1 VPVLPA
7 GTDLDLSRA
16 LDEAVRLMGVPQH
29 ALLGHVVRLPPA
41 TQVPVRFQFRT
52 HPPSSWGLIEHGIL
66 TSTILYGDPAVLAG
80 ILRTAR
86 DKLGTHDDVIELVQS
101 AAYNFDNDG
110 RLVFYLEEGVTAFQ
124 RMVLDAAIR
133 DAAMR
138 RHKMHSQL
146 GLASDPFAALLRQ
159 NSLLLMLLREF
170 PVAPCP

>member
-1 VPVLPA
+1 MPVLPA
-7 GTDLDLSRA
+7 GIDLDLSRA
-16 LDEAVRLMGVPQH
+16 LDEVARLVGTPQQS
-29 ALLGHVVRLPPA
+29 LLGRVVRLPAA
-41 TQVPVRFQFRT
+41 TQVPVHFQFRT

-66 TSTILYGDPAVLAG
+66 TSTILYGDPSVLAG

-86 DKLGTHDDVIELVQS
+86 DKLGSHDNSIELVQS

-110 RLVFYLEEGVTAFQ
+110 RLVFYLEDGVTAFQ
-124 RMVLDAAIR
+124 RMILDAAIR

-146 GLASDPFAALLRQ
+146 GPASDPFAALLRQ